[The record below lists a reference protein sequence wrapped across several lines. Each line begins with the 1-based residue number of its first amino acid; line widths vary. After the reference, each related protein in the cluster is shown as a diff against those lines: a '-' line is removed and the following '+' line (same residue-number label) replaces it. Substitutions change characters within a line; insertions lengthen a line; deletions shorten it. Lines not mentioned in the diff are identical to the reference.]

1 MSDDEFVELV
11 RIINVLLNYSIG
23 VRSVKGGSFM
33 WSREFIKNY
42 AKDFLRKY
50 YWKAFLVCLI
60 ASIFGTIG
68 SNSVQWKRSDYNQKQ
83 TIIERDKITLEFKNP
98 ALRFTIR
105 KMGMSPTFNIT
116 KKNIAMIALLS
127 LMLSIT
133 VGNVLEV
140 GKVKFFLRGFEDDV
154 DIGNLTSNFNSN
166 EYLGVVKTQFLRGF
180 YNFLWTLLFIIPGIV
195 KTYEYKLV
203 PYILSQEPYLSSDEV
218 IKKSMDMT
226 EGHKWNMFVLDLSF
240 LGWHLLGLLFFG
252 IGSIFVYPY
261 EEATYAKL
269 YNILSGNDG
278 MDNEIIFEQN

>member
-1 MSDDEFVELV
+1 
-11 RIINVLLNYSIG
+11 
-23 VRSVKGGSFM
+23 M
-33 WSREFIKNY
+33 WSGESIKNY

-50 YWKAFLVCLI
+50 YLKAFLVCLI
-60 ASIFGTIG
+60 VSILSGIG
-68 SNSVQWKRSDYNQKQ
+68 SNSVQWKRSDYSQKQ
-83 TIIERDKITLEFKNP
+83 TIMERDKITLEFKNP

-105 KMGMSPTFNIT
+105 KMGMSSTFNIA
-116 KKNIAMIALLS
+116 KKTAAMIFLFS
-127 LMLSIT
+127 LMISIT

-140 GKVKFFLRGFEDDV
+140 GKARFFLRGFEDDV
-154 DIGNLTSNFNSN
+154 DIGNLTYNFNSN